1 MASISSAE
9 VTHMLK
15 NGLAKLEKGRLIL
28 LGPDGKPKAKP
39 SKYKNQ
45 ITEVDGIKFHSRAEA
60 NYYCHLKRMMNA
72 KEPSDQVAKFEC
84 QVSYVVCPEQRDV
97 EGKVVEKQVLYVADF
112 VVDYADGR
120 REVVDVKGMITPLY
134 ELKRKLMLKNYGI
147 KIVEVG
153 VAKPT
158 AAKKKSGRTV

>member
-45 ITEVDGIKFHSRAEA
+45 ITEVDGIKFHSKAEA
-60 NYYCHLKRMMNA
+60 NYYSDLKRMMNA
-72 KEPSDQVAKFEC
+72 QIPSDKVEKFEC
-84 QVSYVVCPEQRDV
+84 QVPYVVCPEQKDV

-134 ELKRKLMLKNYGI
+134 ELKRKLMLKNFGI

-153 VAKPT
+153 VAKPA